1 MASQRD
7 VREGRA
13 VAKWLRVSPIKTR
26 RAVDIIRGK
35 DLLEARRVLAF
46 TPLKGARLVSKVLE
60 SAVANATNNFDLPE
74 DRLYIYKA
82 TVDEGLRIKRWNPRA
97 YGRANKIMKPTAH
110 VTVVVRAK
118 DVEATPRRRNP
129 IRRRGGAAGAD
140 RKASAPKQPTT
151 KKADE

>member
-1 MASQRD
+1 MAPEQN

-60 SAVANATNNFDLPE
+60 SAVANATHNFDLPE
-74 DRLYIYKA
+74 DRLYIHKA

-97 YGRANKIMKPTAH
+97 YGRANRIVKPTAH
-110 VTVVVRAK
+110 VTIIVRAK
-118 DVEATPRRRNP
+118 DVEAAPRRRKP
-129 IRRRGGAAGAD
+129 ALRKKGAPRA
-140 RKASAPKQPTT
+140 KAQKT
-151 KKADE
+151 KAES